1 MKIPRLVIAAP
12 HGRSGKTTITLGLLA
27 ALRLKNYRVQPFKKG
42 PDFID
47 PGWMSLLSGQSCRNL
62 DPYFMTPAIIK
73 NSVITYGSQNDL
85 TLIEGAMGLFDGVD
99 LAGSGSTAEI
109 AKITRSP
116 VLLVID
122 CTRMTRSVA
131 ALLQGFMHFDPELK
145 ISGVIL
151 NKVAR
156 PRHEA
161 LLRKSVAEYCNLP
174 VLGVFPKV
182 TDFLIPDRHL
192 GLIPAGERS
201 ELAGQIQQIGEAA
214 LQHLEWEKILE
225 LAALAPALDKET
237 ELIARQSQ
245 GKGLKLGYCWDEA
258 FSFYYPENLE
268 ALEKT
273 GAKLEKINTLHQ
285 AVLPPDLDGLYIG
298 GGFPEVFAAEL
309 EANHSLRRQIRC
321 KAEQG
326 MPIYAECGGLI
337 YLSQSLTWQGQ
348 SHHMVGLFPLE
359 IEMTTKPQGHGYEK
373 VRVEKP
379 NPYFA
384 VGSELIGHEFHNTRV
399 LFQPDFQLQD
409 LVFGLQKGSGMG
421 QVEGIKRDGITQKRV
436 LASYLH
442 IHASAVPQWAS
453 AFVHLAEQYQKER
466 LHK

>member
-1 MKIPRLVIAAP
+1 MKIPRLIIAAP
-12 HGRSGKTTITLGLLA
+12 HGRSGKTTITLGLVA

-62 DPYFMTPAIIK
+62 DPYFMTPPVIK
-73 NSVITYGSQNDL
+73 NSVITYGQQSDL

-116 VLLVID
+116 VILVID

-131 ALLQGFMHFDPELK
+131 ALVQGFMHFDPEVK

-161 LLRKSVAEYCNLP
+161 MLRNSVAEYCNLP
-174 VLGVFPKV
+174 VLGVFPK
-182 TDFLIPDRHL
+182 TADFLIPDRHL
-192 GLIPAGERS
+192 GLIPAGERND
-201 ELAGQIQQIGEAA
+201 LAEQIRRIGEAA
-214 LQHLEWEKILE
+214 LKYLEWEKILE
-225 LAALAPALDKET
+225 LASSAPELEKAEET
-237 ELIARQSQ
+237 VVAQLP
-245 GKGLKLGYCWDEA
+245 GKGLKIGYCYDEA

-268 ALEKT
+268 ALEQA
-273 GAKLEKINTLHQ
+273 GVKLEKINTLHQ
-285 AVLPPDLDGLYIG
+285 DSLPSDLDGLYIG
-298 GGFPEVFAAEL
+298 GGFPEVFAADL
-309 EANHSLRRQIRC
+309 EANYSLRRQIRQ

-348 SHHMVGLFPLE
+348 THQMVGLWPLK
-359 IEMTTKPQGHGYEK
+359 IEMTAKPQGHGYEK

-384 VGSELIGHEFHNTRV
+384 VGSELMGHEFHNTRV
-399 LFQPDFQLQD
+399 LFPVGFQPQE
-409 LVFGLQKGSGMG
+409 LVFSLQKGSGMI
-421 QVEGIKRDGITQKRV
+421 QENGIKRDGITCKRV

-442 IHASAVPQWAS
+442 LHALAVPKWADS
-453 AFVHLAEQYQKER
+453 FVQLAEEYHRER
-466 LHK
+466 LL

>member
-1 MKIPRLVIAAP
+1 
-12 HGRSGKTTITLGLLA
+12 
-27 ALRLKNYRVQPFKKG
+27 
-42 PDFID
+42 
-47 PGWMSLLSGQSCRNL
+47 
-62 DPYFMTPAIIK
+62 
-73 NSVITYGSQNDL
+73 
-85 TLIEGAMGLFDGVD
+85 
-99 LAGSGSTAEI
+99 
-109 AKITRSP
+109 
-116 VLLVID
+116 
-122 CTRMTRSVA
+122 
-131 ALLQGFMHFDPELK
+131 
-145 ISGVIL
+145 
-151 NKVAR
+151 
-156 PRHEA
+156 
-161 LLRKSVAEYCNLP
+161 
-174 VLGVFPKV
+174 
-182 TDFLIPDRHL
+182 
-192 GLIPAGERS
+192 IPAGERS
-201 ELAGQIQQIGEAA
+201 ELAGQIRKIGEAA

-237 ELIARQSQ
+237 ELIAPHSQ
-245 GKGLKLGYCWDEA
+245 GKGLRLGYCWDEA

-309 EANHSLRRQIRC
+309 EANHSLRQQIRC

-348 SHHMVGLFPLE
+348 SHQMVGLFPLE
-359 IEMTTKPQGHGYEK
+359 IEMTAKPQGHGYEK

-399 LFQPDFQLQD
+399 VFQPDFQPQN

-442 IHASAVPQWAS
+442 IHALAVPQWAS
-453 AFVHLAEQYQKER
+453 TFVRLAEQYQKER